1 MSVPPPSGPRASA
14 RAPAPD
20 PGAGATAAAA
30 TTTARMPATSARPDS
45 RPVPSLAAGRS
56 DAGAPD
62 AGRPRPGRRVRGRVA
77 ALLPRRSDLAEVR
90 RDPRRDLLAGLTV
103 AIVALPL
110 ALGFGVSSGL
120 GAEAGLATAVVA
132 GALAAIFG
140 GSNLQVSGPT
150 GAMTVVLVPIVA
162 EHGPSG
168 VLTVGLI
175 AGVLLVA
182 LAALR
187 AGAYMR
193 YVPAPVVEGFT
204 LGIACVI
211 GLQQIPN
218 ALGVAKSDGDRV
230 LVVAWRA
237 FEEFAAAPNW
247 TAVALAAAVAA
258 VMLTGARLRPT
269 VPFSVIAVAVATVVA
284 QLAHLDAAPPIGDL
298 PSGLSAPSP
307 AFLDLGSLG
316 SLLAPAVA
324 VAALAALESL
334 LSASVADGMTVG
346 QRHDPDRELF
356 GQGLANIAAPLFGG
370 VPATGAIARTA
381 VNVRSGA
388 GSRLASLTHAA
399 VLAVIVFTAA
409 PLVSRIPLAALAGV
423 LIATA
428 IRMVEVGSLRA
439 MARATRSDAAVLVLT
454 AAATLVLDLVRAVI
468 VGLAVA
474 GVLALRAVAGQA
486 RLDQLPL
493 DRDDHTAEEHA
504 LLAEHIVA
512 YRIDGPLFF
521 AAAHRFL
528 LELTE
533 VADVRV
539 VILRMSRVS
548 TVDATGA
555 LVLKDVVDK
564 LGRRG
569 IVVMA
574 SGIRRGQ
581 RQALDSVGALAP
593 LRHEG
598 REYATTPEAIR
609 GARQYLERSGVLPPP
624 APDVPHPL
632 GTGSCPPRADGVE
645 G

>member
-1 MSVPPPSGPRASA
+1 MTRAFSQVWA
-14 RAPAPD
+14 WI
-20 PGAGATAAAA
+20 
-30 TTTARMPATSARPDS
+30 
-45 RPVPSLAAGRS
+45 V
-56 DAGAPD
+56 
-62 AGRPRPGRRVRGRVA
+62 
-77 ALLPRRSDLAEVR
+77 ALLPGRSDLAEIR

-132 GALAAIFG
+132 GALAAVFG

-150 GAMTVVLVPIVA
+150 GAMTVVLVPIVGQY
-162 EHGPSG
+162 GPTG
-168 VLTVGLI
+168 VLTVGLM
-175 AGVLLVA
+175 AGLMLVG
-182 LAALR
+182 LAVLR
-187 AGAYMR
+187 AGKYMQ

-218 ALGVAKSDGDRV
+218 ALGVPKPEGDRV
-230 LVVAWRA
+230 LVVTWRA
-237 FEEFAAAPNW
+237 VEEFAKNPNW
-247 TAVALAAAVAA
+247 TAAGFAVAVAA
-258 VMLTGARLRPT
+258 IVLLGARWRPT
-269 VPFSVIAVAVATVVA
+269 VPFSIVAVIAATIVA
-284 QLAHLDAAPPIGDL
+284 QLPHLGAAKPIGDL
-298 PSGLSAPSP
+298 PSGLPAPSLS
-307 AFLDLGSLG
+307 FLDLGSLG

-346 QRHDPDRELF
+346 QKHDPDRELF

-381 VNVRSGA
+381 VNVRTGA
-388 GSRLASLTHAA
+388 SSRLAALTHAA
-399 VLAVIVFTAA
+399 VLAMVVFAAA
-409 PLVSRIPLAALAGV
+409 PLVSKIPLAALAGV
-423 LIATA
+423 LLATA
-428 IRMVEVGSLRA
+428 IRMVEVSSLKA
-439 MARATRSDAAVLVLT
+439 MAKATRSDAVILVLT
-454 AAATLVLDLVRAVI
+454 AVATLALDLVYAVI
-468 VGLAVA
+468 IGLVVA
-474 GVLALRAVAGQA
+474 GVLALRAVAKQA
-486 RLDQLPL
+486 RLDQMPL
-493 DRDDHTAEEHA
+493 DRGDHGAEEHA

-548 TVDATGA
+548 TMDATGA
-555 LVLKDVVDK
+555 LVLKDAVEK
-564 LGRRG
+564 LRRRG
-569 IVVMA
+569 IVVLA
-574 SGIRRGQ
+574 SGIREGQ
-581 RQALDSVGALAP
+581 RQVLESVGALEL

-609 GARQYLERSGVLPPP
+609 AARDHLETAGVLPVLP
-624 APDVPHPL
+624 AQMHRTSTEEAL
-632 GTGSCPPRADGVE
+632 R
-645 G
+645 